1 MGEVADAPAGFQRM
15 TALSSIDTWSS
26 VHGDVRSTNGTSFA
40 AVVVGVSAACGVS
53 TSMASSLL
61 AGVAVVDA
69 RLFFFGPILINRLVA
84 IAMLW
89 CRQPE
94 NILIQ

>member
-1 MGEVADAPAGFQRM
+1 M

-26 VHGDVRSTNGTSFA
+26 VHGDVRSTDGTSFA
-40 AVVVGVSAACGVS
+40 AAVVGVSAACGVS

-69 RLFFFGPILINRLVA
+69 RLFFFGPILLDQLAVIA
-84 IAMLW
+84 IVR
-89 CRQPE
+89 CRQTE
-94 NILIQ
+94 IGVIQWRPLANRVSKA